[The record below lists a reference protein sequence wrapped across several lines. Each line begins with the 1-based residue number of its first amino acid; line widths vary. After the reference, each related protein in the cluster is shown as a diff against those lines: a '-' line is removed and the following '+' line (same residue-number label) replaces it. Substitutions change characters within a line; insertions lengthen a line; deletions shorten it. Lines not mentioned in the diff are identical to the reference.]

1 MHYSLF
7 KRTIAAKRNGIP
19 LLYSQEKK
27 QDLKSNAY
35 EKIRLYKTQGRQKL
49 CFLGKRFKKKPPEI
63 SISLPG
69 AFTIP

>member
-35 EKIRLYKTQGRQKL
+35 EKFVYIKHKADKSYVFWEKDL
-49 CFLGKRFKKKPPEI
+49 KKPPEI

>member
-7 KRTIAAKRNGIP
+7 KRTIAAKRNEMP

-27 QDLKSNAY
+27 QNPKSNAY

-49 CFLGKRFKKKPPEI
+49 CFLGKRFKKSPRK
-63 SISLPG
+63 
-69 AFTIP
+69 

>member
-7 KRTIAAKRNGIP
+7 KRTIAAKRNGMP

-27 QDLKSNAY
+27 QDIKSNAY

-49 CFLGKRFKKKPPEI
+49 CFLGKRF
-63 SISLPG
+63 
-69 AFTIP
+69 